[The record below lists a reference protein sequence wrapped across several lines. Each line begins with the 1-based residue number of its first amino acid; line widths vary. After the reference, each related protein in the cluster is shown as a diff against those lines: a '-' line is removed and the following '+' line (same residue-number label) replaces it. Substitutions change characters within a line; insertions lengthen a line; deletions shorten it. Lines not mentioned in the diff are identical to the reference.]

1 VNSGARE
8 GRAVPTSYKTPAVLL
23 IYTVKSG
30 KCLGSDRGKKTYT
43 KKSPHAI
50 IILELV
56 PSIVI
61 FWTYLNCWRKSYSN
75 KATLLLGWSQRY
87 KNYTVVITI
96 GMTVMKYPYLK
107 WQWIFYFFSQRY
119 AQTNTNKVNKKR
131 ALLQTTEGKDEPNI
145 VFMRKS
151 YTLLLGWSQRYKNY
165 TVVITIWMTVM
176 KYPYLKWQWIFYFFS
191 YMFSFL
197 YHCRDIYQTWLYIWV
212 TRRVIACGSN
222 ISGLMFNTGKCFLRP
237 ILKTFEEKK
246 ITVMFDSFSNHNT
259 NNVSKITLS

>member
-1 VNSGARE
+1 MFIDAWWWSDVGLRQCYFWDVVRIVV
-8 GRAVPTSYKTPAVLL
+8 GKTVEHYCDFFFSNVFNIGLKKHFPVLNIRSL
-23 IYTVKSG
+23 MFE
-30 KCLGSDRGKKTYT
+30 
-43 KKSPHAI
+43 PHAI

-107 WQWIFYFFSQRY
+107 WQWIFYFFS
-119 AQTNTNKVNKKR
+119 
-131 ALLQTTEGKDEPNI
+131 
-145 VFMRKS
+145 
-151 YTLLLGWSQRYKNY
+151 
-165 TVVITIWMTVM
+165 
-176 KYPYLKWQWIFYFFS
+176 

-212 TRRVIACGSN
+212 TRRVSYKKQELPALRENPSSSRILLRFVLLILLVFFVLCYYVSLRSEFCVVMSVT
-222 ISGLMFNTGKCFLRP
+222 ISA
-237 ILKTFEEKK
+237 
-246 ITVMFDSFSNHNT
+246 
-259 NNVSKITLS
+259 